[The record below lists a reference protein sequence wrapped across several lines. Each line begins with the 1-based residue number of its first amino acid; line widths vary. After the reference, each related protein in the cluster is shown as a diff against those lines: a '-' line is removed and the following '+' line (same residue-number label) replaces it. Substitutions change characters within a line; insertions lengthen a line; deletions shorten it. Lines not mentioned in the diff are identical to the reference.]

1 MITKK
6 KKKSLRIFASTNAI
20 FYYQIEAKWTTSR
33 HSTSHHHHHHQPPW
47 THILPHKTLSS
58 QISPSC
64 YPPITTIATLHC
76 YFNHAIPQ
84 APSFSI
90 LWCGICGRLV
100 YLLALQLGPTIT
112 IIKPILQQQTNSPQI
127 DRHQH
132 QKT

>member
-6 KKKSLRIFASTNAI
+6 KKKYLRIFASTNAI
-20 FYYQIEAKWTTSR
+20 FYYQIEAKWTTSC
-33 HSTSHHHHHHQPPW
+33 HSTSHHHHHQPPW

-64 YPPITTIATLHC
+64 YPPITTIATLHR

-90 LWCGICGRLV
+90 LRCGICGRLV